1 METEFNIETS
11 TTDQFVDYEFNPSLC
26 MYKLIIF
33 SETDDGNIFTLLDKT
48 GQCPG
53 GFVTGP
59 IKELCIQ
66 NIKDLIDIELD
77 TNQIKFW
84 YLDDSTD
91 IIKIYYAACLQ
102 NNVDERWLNIKEL
115 KDIPMITEDYNLIN
129 KLYKFISKKDI
140 ND

>member
-11 TTDQFVDYEFNPSLC
+11 TKNQFIDYEFNPSLC

-33 SETDDGNIFTLLDKT
+33 SETDDNNVFTLLDKT
-48 GQCPG
+48 GQCPN

-59 IKELCIQ
+59 VKELCVNNIKELV
-66 NIKDLIDIELD
+66 DLELD
-77 TNQIKFW
+77 INQIKFW

-91 IIKIYYAACLQ
+91 IIKIYYTACLQ
-102 NNVDERWLNIKEL
+102 NNVDERWFNVKEL
-115 KDIPMITEDYNLIN
+115 KDIPMITEDYNLIS